1 MPKGDKSVG
10 YFFSLMETIKDNL
23 DIDEYSASQTTLEQI
38 FNGFARV
45 NENQVDERTFNKEI
59 LKNIGLTVNIE
70 DSKAIS
76 FDNGDLRKK
85 FLIN

>member
-1 MPKGDKSVG
+1 
-10 YFFSLMETIKDNL
+10 METIKDNL

-59 LKNIGLTVNIE
+59 LKNIGLTVNIK

-85 FLIN
+85 FFCLLPFLIIL

>member
-1 MPKGDKSVG
+1 
-10 YFFSLMETIKDNL
+10 METIKDNL

-45 NENQVDERTFNKEI
+45 NESQVDERTFNKEI
-59 LKNIGLTVNIE
+59 LKNIGLTVNIK

-85 FLIN
+85 FFCLLPFLIIL